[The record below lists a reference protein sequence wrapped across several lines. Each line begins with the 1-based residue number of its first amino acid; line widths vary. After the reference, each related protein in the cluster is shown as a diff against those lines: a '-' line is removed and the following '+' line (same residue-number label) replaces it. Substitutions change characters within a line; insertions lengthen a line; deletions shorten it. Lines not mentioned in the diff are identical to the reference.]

1 MMEFVC
7 VCVCV
12 CVAGKEIGAE
22 GAKALGQGL
31 EVNSSLQTL
40 NLTSKWVGTARG
52 GG

>member
-1 MMEFVC
+1 MC
-7 VCVCV
+7 VFVCV
-12 CVAGKEIGAE
+12 CVAGNEIGAE

-40 NLTSKWVGTARG
+40 DLNCKWVGTARG